1 MTNST
6 NKTPNVDEVEP
17 ARRDTQ
23 LISTL
28 LEFTAEYRVEKI
40 LRLVVDKLPALVGA
54 KEASLFWL
62 DKEQNR
68 VVLKET
74 SGKNKKH
81 VGKRRYALGEGL
93 TGWVAKTG
101 RSLRL
106 KNIED
111 ESELKAIDPELRW
124 SDKYNGFK
132 NASEEERAYLRAFLG
147 VPIKVEGV
155 TVGVLRIAKTLKPNT
170 HFTERDKE
178 LLTTFARKLAQIL
191 KMAELIERAESYN
204 SLIEPVAFTSPEV
217 MHAYFKMA
225 VNLIPAILNSHGC
238 TIFLREEEGDS
249 YVLRYA
255 SKKNPLEKELGLA
268 TYKKGEGLTGWILLH
283 GKPLRINDIEN
294 DKELRKIDPALRWMG
309 KHLEFMAHHSN
320 FLAAPIKFHQEVY
333 GVIRLSKKPKSIPFS
348 DDDERLLCK
357 YADILGQSIR
367 ALHLEQE
374 RERARERERDGRML
388 VKPCWQGR
396 YAARKDY
403 CFVLMPYSPSWS
415 KNVRRT
421 IKAAVEEQGL
431 KFKIADEAVGR
442 NVMEDVWQGICEA
455 RLVIA
460 DLSTANP
467 NVAYEVGLAD
477 VLGRKIILLA
487 QDPKRVPFDFVG
499 SRLLVYDLNRLDE
512 LEDRLGARISKVL
525 S

>member
-1 MTNST
+1 MIDGT
-6 NKTPNVDEVEP
+6 NKTPNSSATEP
-17 ARRDTQ
+17 VRRDTQ
-23 LISTL
+23 LVSTL

-40 LRLVVDKLPALVGA
+40 LKLVVDKLPALVGA

-62 DKEQNR
+62 DKELNR

-93 TGWVAKTG
+93 TGWVARSG
-101 RSLRL
+101 RPLRL

-111 ESELKAIDPELRW
+111 ERELKAIDPELRW

-155 TVGVLRIAKTLKPNT
+155 TVGVLRIAKTLKPDT
-170 HFTERDKE
+170 HFTRRDEE

-191 KMAELIERAESYN
+191 KTAELIERAESYN

-217 MHAYFKMA
+217 MHAYFRMA
-225 VNLIPAILNSHGC
+225 VNLIPTILNSHGC
-238 TIFLREEEGDS
+238 TIFLREAEGDS

-255 SKKNPLEKELGLA
+255 SKKNPLEKQVGVA

-283 GKPLRINDIEN
+283 GKPLCINDIEN
-294 DKELRKIDPALRWMG
+294 DEELRKIDPALRWMG

-320 FLAAPIKFHQEVY
+320 FLAAPIKFHHEVY

-367 ALHLEQE
+367 ALHLEQT
-374 RERARERERDGRML
+374 REREGDGRML

-396 YAARKDY
+396 YAAKKDS
-403 CFVLMPYSPSWS
+403 CFVLMPYGPSWS

-421 IKAAVEEQGL
+421 IKVAVEKQGL
-431 KFKIADEAVGR
+431 RFKIADEDVGR
-442 NVMEDVWQGICEA
+442 NVMEDVWRGICEA
-455 RLVIA
+455 RLIIA

-477 VLGRKIILLA
+477 VLGKKIIMLA
-487 QDPKRVPFDFVG
+487 QDPKSVPFDFIG
-499 SRLLVYDLNRLDE
+499 SRLLVYHLDSLDE
-512 LEDRLGARISKVL
+512 LEDKLGARISKVL

>member
-1 MTNST
+1 MTDGT
-6 NKTPNVDEVEP
+6 NKSQDSYDGESV
-17 ARRDTQ
+17 RRDTQ

-40 LRLVVDKLPALVGA
+40 LRLVVDRLPELVGA

-62 DKEQNR
+62 DKESNR

-74 SGKNKKH
+74 SGKNKQH
-81 VGKRRYALGEGL
+81 IGRRRYALGEGL

-101 RSLRL
+101 RALRL
-106 KNIED
+106 RNIED
-111 ESELKAIDPELRW
+111 ERELKAIDPELSW
-124 SDKYNGFK
+124 TDKYKGFHK
-132 NASEEERAYLRAFLG
+132 ASEQERAFMRAFLA

-155 TVGVLRIAKTLKPNT
+155 TVGVLRLAKTSKPDMR
-170 HFTERDKE
+170 FTERDEE
-178 LLTTFARKLAQIL
+178 LLTTFARKLAKIL
-191 KMAELIERAESYN
+191 KTAELIERAESYN
-204 SLIEPVAFTSPEV
+204 SLIEPVFFTSPEV
-217 MHAYFKMA
+217 MDAYFRMA
-225 VNLIPAILNSHGC
+225 VNLIPTILNSHGC

-255 SKKNPLEKELGLA
+255 SKKNPLEKQVGVA
-268 TYKKGEGLTGWILLH
+268 SYKKGEGLTGWILLH

-294 DKELRKIDPALRWMG
+294 TEEMTRIDPALRWMG
-309 KHLEFMAHHSN
+309 KHLEFMVHHSN
-320 FLAAPIKFHQEVY
+320 FLAAPIKSHQAIY

-374 RERARERERDGRML
+374 RERERGRERDGRLL
-388 VKPCWQGR
+388 VKPCWKGR
-396 YAARKDY
+396 FTAKRDC

-415 KNVRRT
+415 KNVRRA
-421 IKAAVEEQGL
+421 IKAAVERQGL
-431 KFKIADEAVGR
+431 RFKIADEDVGR
-442 NVMEDVWQGICEA
+442 HVMEDVWRGICEA

-467 NVAYEVGLAD
+467 NVAYELGLAD
-477 VLGRKIILLA
+477 VLGKKIIMLA
-487 QDPKRVPFDFVG
+487 QNPKDVPFDFVG
-499 SRLLVYDLNRLDE
+499 SRLLVYDFNRLDA
-512 LEDRLGARISKVL
+512 LEDRLSARISKVL